1 MEKQNSNAKKDIIV
15 DFSPEN
21 EAIASTHAYR
31 AKFSIKPIRPL
42 FVLTALI
49 YVAAC
54 AHAGQSVGDL
64 KATAKSPV
72 ASTNRPMRNRQNSE
86 LTVGQREGDLKG
98 DDDKIIQA
106 GIEYLYR
113 LGGGTLNVLPGVY
126 NLKNAIYLHP
136 NITLKGSG
144 EQTILQ
150 KSASVVA
157 ALVRDS
163 DWFEYGVQVA
173 DTKGFVPAGGIM
185 LRSKTGSGD
194 WQYDVL
200 RATITAIEGNF
211 IFLDRQTKENFWLE
225 KKATAAT
232 IFPILTAE
240 NVDDVVIE
248 DIVLD
253 GNREENE
260 HINGNFSGGVF
271 IQNCNRWQFKN
282 VTSRNYNG
290 DGFSFQVCDDIRFL
304 DCKAINNADLGF
316 HTGSGSQRSVFQKC
330 TARGNSEGIYFC
342 WSVSDGLAEDCVLA
356 ENGKYGISI
365 GHRDTDNIIRR
376 CTIEH
381 NGQVG
386 ILFRNEENEFRSG
399 SRNRIENCTIRDN
412 GSKEQG
418 FGIDI
423 QGETGDIVVQDTR
436 FENAAGKEQNV
447 GIRIGE
453 EARHIT
459 LQGNTFENCP
469 VQIKDLRSEKD

>member
-1 MEKQNSNAKKDIIV
+1 MEKQNNNANKDVIAGALRG
-15 DFSPEN
+15 N
-21 EAIASTHAYR
+21 ETIAAVKVYMP
-31 AKFSIKPIRPL
+31 KFSKKPML
-42 FVLTALI
+42 LMFVL
-49 YVAAC
+49 AAVTYLAAY
-54 AHAGQSVGDL
+54 AHAGQSIGDL
-64 KATAKSPV
+64 KTAAKSLV

-86 LTVGQREGDLKG
+86 LTIGQREGDLKG

-113 LGGGTLNVLPGVY
+113 LGGGTLHVLPGVY
-126 NLKNAIYLHP
+126 NLKNAIYLRP
-136 NITLKGSG
+136 NITLLGSG
-144 EQTILQ
+144 EQTILR

-185 LRSKTGSGD
+185 LRSKTGPGD

-304 DCKAINNADLGF
+304 DCKAIDNADLGF

-342 WSVSDGLAEDCVLA
+342 WSVSDGLAEDCLLA
-356 ENGKYGISI
+356 GNNRYGISI

-376 CTIEH
+376 CTIER

-399 SRNRIENCTIRDN
+399 SRNRIENSIVRDN
-412 GSKEQG
+412 GSNGQG
-418 FGIDI
+418 IGIDI
-423 QGETGDIVVQDTR
+423 QGKTTDIVVQDTR
-436 FENAAGKEQNV
+436 IENAAGKEQNV
-447 GIRIGE
+447 GIRIGK
-453 EARHIT
+453 EAGRIT

-469 VQIKDLRSEKD
+469 AQIKDLRSEKN